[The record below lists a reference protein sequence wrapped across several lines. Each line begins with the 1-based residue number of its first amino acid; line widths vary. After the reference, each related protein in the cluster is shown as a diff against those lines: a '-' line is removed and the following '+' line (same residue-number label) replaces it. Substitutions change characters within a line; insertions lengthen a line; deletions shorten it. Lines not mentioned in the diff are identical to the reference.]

1 MCSFVVI
8 LIILV
13 NIIRFWISVVSE
25 FGIFSFVL
33 FFFGNLIKEVNV
45 VICCMLIDKY
55 FKYLL
60 IYNRENFDYFLEV
73 SLEL

>member
-55 FKYLL
+55 F
-60 IYNRENFDYFLEV
+60 
-73 SLEL
+73 

>member
-13 NIIRFWISVVSE
+13 NIIRFLISVVSE